1 MMQIELHDDK
11 AIKILEP
18 FSEQERAN
26 VAAKYIV
33 LGHEV
38 IHYAQIST
46 NQQNIQEYFTPVTS
60 QLISTMDSIVKDV
73 SHKLELSRKD
83 LEGKI
88 PQTVST
94 ELNKLTD
101 PISRLNQIIVSLN
114 TLQSTLNNTLAT
126 VTKPSKKGAISE
138 EIIFQELQN
147 IFREDSFE
155 NVSTQGRF
163 TDIAATPKAVP
174 QPIYIEIKNYANPVP
189 STEVDKFWRDLDA
202 RNAIIGCFVSVKTS
216 ITKVTSDF
224 KIVANGSKIGVF
236 VVSEEMSGQ
245 GHIWAYMTARKI
257 LEVMSPPDVSTEIS
271 GKVEWVAG
279 LLNGRLQDF
288 KRNLQDFE
296 KLENELQKSRETID
310 KSLLGVTKQ
319 VTTLKNK
326 LESLVDTSLREFQ
339 GVL

>member
-18 FSEQERAN
+18 FSEQERAD
-26 VAAKYIV
+26 VAANYIR

-38 IHYAQIST
+38 THYAQIST

-60 QLISTMDSIVKDV
+60 QLISTMDSIVRDV
-73 SHKLELSRKD
+73 SHKLELSRKE

-101 PISRLNQIIVSLN
+101 PISRLNQIVTSLN
-114 TLQSTLNNTLAT
+114 ALQSTLNDTLAT
-126 VTKPSKKGAISE
+126 VTKSSRKGAISE
-138 EIIFQELQN
+138 EIIFQSLQAT
-147 IFREDSFE
+147 FREDSLE
-155 NVSTQGRF
+155 DVSTKGRF
-163 TDIAATPKAVP
+163 TDIVATPKGVS
-174 QPIYIEIKNYANPVP
+174 QPIYIEIKNHSNPVP
-189 STEVDKFWRDLDA
+189 SAEVDKFWRDLDA
-202 RNAIIGCFVSVKTS
+202 RNAIIGCFVSMKTP
-216 ITKVTSDF
+216 ITKITSDF
-224 KIVANGSKIGVF
+224 NIVANGSKIGVF

-271 GKVEWVAG
+271 GKAEWVAG

-296 KLENELQKSRETID
+296 KLENELQKSRDTID
-310 KSLLGVTKQ
+310 KSLHSVTKQ
-319 VTTLKNK
+319 VTTLKTK
-326 LESLVDTSLREFQ
+326 LESLVDTSLREFK
-339 GVL
+339 V